1 MASNKIV
8 PSCYVY
14 FFLLNL
20 YYQIKQKKVH
30 QLEFVQISRH
40 IYKLTYKTVVE
51 IPVKINTWYVLD
63 GESVHIIDTGMKD
76 YAHTQLN
83 IAKSLGIPK
92 SILLT
97 HGHLDHIN
105 GAKYLRDN
113 LNIPIYAHEVE
124 APFINGEKPYPNKA
138 EKETTGVEHQVESLS
153 NNIIKKLPLDVYL
166 TPGHTPGHVIY
177 HHKDDNVL
185 LTGDL
190 FFSNAESLHPPIRKF
205 TVDMGENI
213 NSGRIIDKIKPS
225 IISSSHGEDV
235 KYNCDLY
242 PIYKF
247 IYE

>member
-1 MASNKIV
+1 
-8 PSCYVY
+8 VY
-14 FFLLNL
+14 E
-20 YYQIKQKKVH
+20 
-30 QLEFVQISRH
+30 LEFVQISEH
-40 IYKLTYKTVVE
+40 IYRLTYETVVG
-51 IPVKINTWYVLD
+51 IRVKINTWYVVD
-63 GESVHIIDTGMKD
+63 GEDVYIIDTGMED
-76 YAHTQLN
+76 YACAQLN
-83 IAKSLGIPK
+83 AAKSLGIPK

-105 GAKYLRDN
+105 GAKYLRNN
-113 LNIPIYAHEVE
+113 LNIPIYAHEIE
-124 APFINGEKPYPNKA
+124 TPFINGEKPYPNKT
-138 EKETTGVEHQVESLS
+138 EKETTGVEHQVEGLS
-153 NNIIKKLPLDVYL
+153 DNIIKMLPLDVYL

-205 TVDMGENI
+205 TVDMDENI

-235 KYNCDLY
+235 KYNGDLY
-242 PIYKF
+242 TIYKF